1 MITDKP
7 IHLEEYLTGGFDPKC
22 GAVVTFSGVVRSTNE
37 GRKVTGIFYDCYR
50 EMAEAEIGRLIDDV
64 VAECRVS
71 SLRVVVVWAVYCRP
85 PQRQEPRSDNLEL
98 VSIRL
103 HVWHRNAK
111 NLGESTEPDPMAR
124 LIALALNSQSIRLKR
139 RSHEGFA
146 PQFTV

>member
-71 SLRVVVVWAVYCRP
+71 SLRVVHRVGELTVGELSLLVLASSEHRREAFEAT
-85 PQRQEPRSDNLEL
+85 QRVIDEIKQRVPIWKKERYAD
-98 VSIRL
+98 
-103 HVWHRNAK
+103 
-111 NLGESTEPDPMAR
+111 
-124 LIALALNSQSIRLKR
+124 
-139 RSHEGFA
+139 A
-146 PQFTV
+146 PAEWL